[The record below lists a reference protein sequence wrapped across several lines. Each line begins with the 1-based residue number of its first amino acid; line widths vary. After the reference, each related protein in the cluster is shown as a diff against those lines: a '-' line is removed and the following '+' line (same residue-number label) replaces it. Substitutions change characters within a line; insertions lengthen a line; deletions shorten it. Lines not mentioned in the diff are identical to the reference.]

1 MKNKTMKEIVGVV
14 KAIKYIESLDEN
26 TSIISHTV
34 NGMFHYIITETE
46 VKQGENEIH
55 KLEQRIE
62 LTRQHFV
69 EDLKNSVDNMQ
80 FYYDNGNMIDYNL
93 YKEQTD
99 GIIERY
105 GEKMVD
111 LNKRLD
117 KLKNHDKLVS

>member
-14 KAIKYIESLDEN
+14 KVIKYIESLDEN
-26 TSIISHTV
+26 TTIISHTV

-46 VKQGENEIH
+46 VKQVENEIH

-117 KLKNHDKLVS
+117 KLKNQ